1 MAKAQEKK
9 VLSKSTLRKS
19 FLNWFFWNG
28 CSQQAESMLGMAFG
42 QSMAPVID
50 ELYETKEEKAAAL
63 KRHITLFNTES
74 QVGSVC
80 NGIAIGMEEQLANGI
95 GSAESIQE
103 AKVALIGPTSA
114 IGDSLWVATIIPLLL
129 TICLTISNSLGD
141 SAWVGP
147 LLYIIVYPVGTF
159 LLSWKIFQLGY
170 KAGLEGVQR
179 FMASGQLDKIIR
191 AVTILGLLV
200 VGALT
205 ASFVTCSLN
214 IDIKTATKV
223 FDEASQAYID
233 GSISVFNLDNLLN
246 TVFPKIVPLALTVF
260 VYWLYTK
267 KNWKPIVIMLL
278 ILVLAAV
285 LTAIGYIPTIGAF
298 VGN

>member
-1 MAKAQEKK
+1 MANAQEKK

-19 FLNWFFWNG
+19 FINWFFWNG

-50 ELYETKEEKAAAL
+50 ELYNTKEEKAAAL
-63 KRHITLFNTES
+63 KRHVTLFNTES

-80 NGIAIGMEEQLANGI
+80 NGIAIGMEEQLANGV

-129 TICLTISNSLGD
+129 TICLTISSSLTT
-141 SAWVGP
+141 APWVGP
-147 LLYIIVYPVGTF
+147 LLYIIVYPVGTY

-179 FMASGQLDKIIR
+179 FMASGQMDKIIR
-191 AVTILGLLV
+191 SVTILGLLV

-223 FDEASQAYID
+223 FDEATQTYID

-246 TVFPKIVPLALTVF
+246 NVFPKIVPLALTLL
-260 VYWLYTK
+260 VYRLYTK
-267 KNWKPIVIMLL
+267 KNWKPIVIMLF
-278 ILVLAAV
+278 ILVLAAI
-285 LTAIGYIPTIGAF
+285 LTAIGFIPNVGAF
-298 VGN
+298 A

>member
-1 MAKAQEKK
+1 MGKT
-9 VLSKSTLRKS
+9 LSKKTLKKA
-19 FLNWFFWNG
+19 FHNWFFWNG

-42 QSMAPVID
+42 QSMAPVIE
-50 ELYETKEEKAAAL
+50 ELYDAKEERAAGL

-80 NGIAIGMEEQLANGI
+80 NGIAIGMEEQLANGV
-95 GSAESIQE
+95 GSPEAIQE

-129 TICLTISNSLGD
+129 TVCLSISSAMTTA
-141 SAWVGP
+141 AWVGP
-147 LLYIIVYPVGTF
+147 VLYLIVYPLGTY

-179 FMASGQLDKIIR
+179 FMASGQLDKIMR
-191 AVTILGLLV
+191 AVTVLGLIV

-205 ASFVTCSLN
+205 ASYVTCTLN
-214 IDIKTATKV
+214 IDIKTATQV
-223 FDEASQAYID
+223 FDSATQTYTD
-233 GSISVFNLDNLLN
+233 GVISVFNLDNLLN
-246 TVFPKIVPLALTVF
+246 SVFPKIVPLALTLF
-260 VYWLYTK
+260 VYRLYTK
-267 KNWKPIVIMLL
+267 KNWKPITIMLL

-285 LTAIGYIPTIGAF
+285 LTTIGYIPNIGAY
-298 VGN
+298 V

>member
-1 MAKAQEKK
+1 MAKTPEKK
-9 VLSKSTLRKS
+9 TLNPKTLRKS
-19 FLNWFFWNG
+19 FNNWFFWNG
-28 CSQQAESMLGMAFG
+28 CSQQAESMLGLAFG

-50 ELYETKEEKAAAL
+50 ELYEKKEDKAAGL
-63 KRHITLFNTES
+63 RRHITLFNTES

-80 NGIAIGMEEQLANGI
+80 NGIAIGMEEQLANGV
-95 GSAESIQE
+95 GTPEAIQE

-129 TICLTISNSLGD
+129 TICLSISSSLTNT
-141 SAWVGP
+141 AWVGP
-147 LLYIIVYPVGTF
+147 LIYIIVYPLGTY

-179 FMASGQLDKIIR
+179 FMVSGQLDKIIR

-205 ASFVTCSLN
+205 ASFVTANLN
-214 IDIKTATKV
+214 IDIKTATQV
-223 FDEASQAYID
+223 FDEATQTYTA
-233 GSISVFNLDNLLN
+233 GSISVFNLDKLLN

-285 LTAIGYIPTIGAF
+285 LTAIGYIPGIGAF
-298 VGN
+298 AA